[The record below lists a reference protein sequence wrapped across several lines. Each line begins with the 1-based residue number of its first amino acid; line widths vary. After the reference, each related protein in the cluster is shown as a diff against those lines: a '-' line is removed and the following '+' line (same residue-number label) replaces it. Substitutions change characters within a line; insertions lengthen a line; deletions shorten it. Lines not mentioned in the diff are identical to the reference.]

1 MFALGA
7 AIQMNSTL
15 WAALGQTSTSIILLM
30 VFGACITLIS
40 CCGVACARRNSQGG
54 LAIFLLVKI
63 IAFIGLLVG
72 IGFLGSWMT
81 SVGSISITHHKVAG
95 METLTRAMNCSF
107 NLCCNGGAAPGT
119 SKTLRDRRLQ
129 RLAAT
134 APRRQRRLYGSTSP
148 KKKKEGDEGA
158 KKDSSS
164 SSSSSSKTKATT
176 AAPAAAA
183 EEEEEAKVR
192 CVEHHDCPANGPS
205 KACCVS
211 AVCGVADPADPNGAN
226 AFDYQQGLTA
236 ARREAMCAPLEAQD
250 LLGGGNCNSLAKY
263 EGGLSEWVHHYAVL
277 LVAVTGAMLAFLFA
291 DLACT
296 YCFIRD
302 IGRRAQLEKDS
313 AAYEMA
319 TQTPVTADSAEREA
333 RSFFGSAEKKK
344 RPKKK
349 KKKKKPPADTDPLT
363 EEQSTSSFSQV

>member
-1 MFALGA
+1 MPAEKVGACGSGTKIVWPPRVPAGTLNFWGIPFGARTCRTCPGYEFGGSWTWKQPAGTWTATGFGAVYRLVAEYADVLPRLPPLPLLLFGVDLGLRIVMVNGRPAAWIISKIVSLPSPMTSMF
-7 AIQMNSTL
+7 STL
-15 WAALGQTSTSIILLM
+15 VMTSP
-30 VFGACITLIS
+30 
-40 CCGVACARRNSQGG
+40 ARRPSC
-54 LAIFLLVKI
+54 LAQPES
-63 IAFIGLLVG
+63 G
-72 IGFLGSWMT
+72 
-81 SVGSISITHHKVAG
+81 
-95 METLTRAMNCSF
+95 
-107 NLCCNGGAAPGT
+107 
-119 SKTLRDRRLQ
+119 
-129 RLAAT
+129 
-134 APRRQRRLYGSTSP
+134 
-148 KKKKEGDEGA
+148 
-158 KKDSSS
+158 
-164 SSSSSSKTKATT
+164 
-176 AAPAAAA
+176 
-183 EEEEEAKVR
+183 EAKVR